1 MYRSCDLP
9 PRQHKVRWRHCLHKP
24 MLTVKE
30 RHMSIKKKRAVSALV
45 AFFVLLLTGA
55 FCAKKVSGGFSP
67 VKVILD
73 CDMGYMNDDVLSLS
87 MLLKAESRGLVD
99 ILGITLEGGNNFIDA
114 PYENYEETQFGS
126 SKYTGDFL
134 KLIGRTDIPCFRG
147 TDFPGDI
154 GRDGLQELD
163 DYYKGLEYGK
173 FNDGY
178 GAIHFFTSVDP
189 DLLCDRNDAADFLIR
204 SVRENPDEVVIF
216 AIGPT
221 MNIAKAVKQ
230 DPDFAPHVKAIYYMG
245 GALGDTLMM
254 ENSRCE
260 MTEGIDGAN
269 VTPYAEY
276 NVLYDP
282 AAFGT
287 CITAHFPLQ
296 YIIPGSCNI
305 GIDRSIADIF
315 IAHSDGTGI
324 SDLWAEHY
332 KEYIQDY
339 PYWDPLTVYAFLRPD
354 AITASYVQYVT
365 VNTDRLSKYF
375 GQTNGF
381 CPEEY
386 EQLSVDRQ
394 SLCGRA
400 EVIYEM
406 KGFWD
411 YTIDLLCN

>member
-1 MYRSCDLP
+1 MD
-9 PRQHKVRWRHCLHKP
+9 
-24 MLTVKE
+24 
-30 RHMSIKKKRAVSALV
+30 IKIKRTVSALIA
-45 AFFVLLLTGA
+45 AFALLLVGA
-55 FCAKKVSGGFSP
+55 LGSQKASGVFSP

-73 CDMGYMNDDVLSLS
+73 CDMGYMNDDTLSLS
-87 MLLKAESRGLVD
+87 MLLKAEERGLVE

-126 SKYTGDFL
+126 SKNTGDFL

-154 GRDGLQELD
+154 GRDGLRELD
-163 DYYKGLEYGK
+163 DFYKGLEYGR

-178 GAIHFFTSVDP
+178 GAIHFFTAVDP
-189 DLLCDRNDAADFLIR
+189 ELLRDSNDAADFLVR
-204 SVRENPDEVVIF
+204 SVLEKPDEVVIF

-254 ENSRCE
+254 ENSRSE
-260 MTEGIDGAN
+260 TVEGIEGAN

-282 AAFGT
+282 SAFAA
-287 CITAHFPLQ
+287 CITAPFPQQ

-305 GIDRSIADIF
+305 GIDSSIADNF

-324 SDLWAEHY
+324 SGLWAEHY

-354 AITASYVQYVT
+354 AITASFVQYVT

-375 GQTNGF
+375 GRTDGF

-386 EQLSVDRQ
+386 ERLSADRR

-400 EVIYEM
+400 EVIREM
-406 KGFWD
+406 EGFWD
-411 YTIDLLCN
+411 YTVELLCN

>member
-1 MYRSCDLP
+1 MN
-9 PRQHKVRWRHCLHKP
+9 
-24 MLTVKE
+24 M
-30 RHMSIKKKRAVSALV
+30 KKKRAVSALIAV
-45 AFFVLLLTGA
+45 FVLLLTAA
-55 FCAKKVSGGFSP
+55 FCAHRASRSSSP

-87 MLLKAESRGLVD
+87 MLLEAESRGLAE

-114 PYENYEETQFGS
+114 PYENYGETQFGS

-134 KLIGRTDIPCFRG
+134 ELIGRTDIPCLRG
-147 TDFPGDI
+147 TDFPGDVD
-154 GRDGLQELD
+154 RDRLQELD
-163 DYYKGLEYGK
+163 DFYKGLEYGR

-189 DLLCDRNDAADFLIR
+189 DLLCDGNDAADFLIR

-254 ENSRCE
+254 ENSRGE

-296 YIIPGSCNI
+296 YIVPASCNI
-305 GIDRSIADIF
+305 SIDRSVADNF

-324 SDLWAEHY
+324 SGLWAEYY

-354 AITASYVQYVT
+354 AISASSVQYVT
-365 VNTDRLSKYF
+365 VNTDRLSECC
-375 GQTNGF
+375 GQTDGYST
-381 CPEEY
+381 EEY
-386 EQLSVDRQ
+386 EQLSPERR

-400 EVIYEM
+400 EVIFEM
-406 KGFWD
+406 EGFWD

>member
-1 MYRSCDLP
+1 M
-9 PRQHKVRWRHCLHKP
+9 K
-24 MLTVKE
+24 T
-30 RHMSIKKKRAVSALV
+30 KKNRIISALIIVV
-45 AFFVLLLTGA
+45 ALLLVGF
-55 FCAKKVSGGFSP
+55 FCAKTISKPSSP

-73 CDMGYMNDDVLSLS
+73 CDMGYMNDDTLSLS
-87 MLLKAESRGLVD
+87 MLLKAEKRGLVE
-99 ILGITLEGGNNFIDA
+99 ILGITLEGGNIFIDA
-114 PYENYEETQFGS
+114 PYENYGETQFGS
-126 SKYTGDFL
+126 SKNTGDFL
-134 KLIGRTDIPCFRG
+134 DLVGRTDIPYFCG
-147 TDFPGDI
+147 TDFPGDMD
-154 GRDGLQELD
+154 RNRLQELD
-163 DYYKGLEYGK
+163 DFYKGLDYIKGEDS
-173 FNDGY
+173 F

-245 GALGDTLMM
+245 GALGDPCMI
-254 ENSRCE
+254 ENNRSE
-260 MTEGIDGAN
+260 MVEGIDGAN

-296 YIIPGSCNI
+296 YILPASCNVY
-305 GIDRSIADIF
+305 IDRSIADKF
-315 IAHSDGTGI
+315 IAHSNRNGI
-324 SDLWAEHY
+324 SGLWADHFR
-332 KEYIQDY
+332 EYIQDY
-339 PYWDPLTVYAFLRPD
+339 PYWDPLTVFAFLCPD
-354 AITASYVQYVT
+354 AVAASSVQYVT
-365 VNTDRLSKYF
+365 VNLDRLSKYV
-375 GQTNGF
+375 GRTDGYS
-381 CPEEY
+381 PEEY
-386 EQLSVDRQ
+386 KQLSPEQQ

-406 KGFWD
+406 EGFWD